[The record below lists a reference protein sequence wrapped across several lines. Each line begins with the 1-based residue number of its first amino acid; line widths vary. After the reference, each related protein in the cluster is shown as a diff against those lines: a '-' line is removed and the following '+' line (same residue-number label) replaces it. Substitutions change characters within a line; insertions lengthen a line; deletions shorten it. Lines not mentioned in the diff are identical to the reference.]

1 MGVVHGATFRSAA
14 GLGLALMLA
23 SVAPAQAQYDQK
35 GTTEL
40 TVFGGGY
47 FGGTV
52 YTGESGTLTRNVDVQ
67 DDWSYGGKLGYVFND
82 LLGLEFG
89 YGRSN
94 PDLRLEPG
102 TGKPASPIGDLTENR
117 YELNLNFFTHPKAVQ
132 GYLTLGAGATHFG
145 VNFDDGS
152 GNPPTTV
159 SDTRFTSNFGIGVML
174 HTSQKMALRLD
185 GRWRYTDTNV
195 GGQDYYCDAYGFC
208 YSYDNFYYSSGEI
221 TGGVTYSLHK

>member
-1 MGVVHGATFRSAA
+1 MLRAALGAFLLLAA
-14 GLGLALMLA
+14 A
-23 SVAPAQAQYDQK
+23 APASAQYAEK
-35 GTTEL
+35 GSTVL

-52 YTGESGTLTRNVDVQ
+52 YTGDSGTLTRNVDVQ

-82 LLGLEFG
+82 VLGLEFG
-89 YGRSN
+89 YGRSSSG
-94 PDLRLEPG
+94 LQLEPG
-102 TGKPASPIGDLTENR
+102 TGKPAAPIGDITENR

-152 GNPPTTV
+152 GNPPV
-159 SDTRFTSNFGIGVML
+159 SASDTRFTSNFGIGVML
-174 HTSQKMALRLD
+174 HTSPKMALRLD
-185 GRWRYTDTNV
+185 GRLRYTDTNV

-208 YSYDNFYYSSGEI
+208 YSYDNSYYSSGEI